1 MGSQDHHADAC
12 FFDPQSTVRQSAAS
26 SHPGPSC
33 SAAQSIQPLGL
44 VNWIVNTEYN
54 PFDLLKWIP
63 CQNAG

>member
-33 SAAQSIQPLGL
+33 SAAQSIQPLASKLPAKFPLQWGPVL
-44 VNWIVNTEYN
+44 TV
-54 PFDLLKWIP
+54 
-63 CQNAG
+63 